1 MEQSQLD
8 ARRAGLF
15 DTTTTAT
22 ADLVGYYQTIQN
34 ESPDA
39 VAAQLRAA
47 APAVV
52 AEYGEIAGTMAA
64 DWYEQTRPVTGF
76 LATTA
81 TPSIADALPGM
92 LGWALQPLF
101 ADTGSDAL
109 TRLVGG
115 VQRLVAL
122 FDRSTID
129 LNATRDPLAGTS
141 KRLATSSACAFCIYM
156 AVATDAEHGHYH
168 DHCNCLPAPEWKGDA
183 LPSPPEAWQNA
194 YESAYH
200 AISRGQTEI
209 PDWYS
214 MKRKERG
221 AKYPELQLT
230 TKNIVARMRESLG
243 TH

>member
-52 AEYGEIAGTMAA
+52 GEYGEIAGTMAA
-64 DWYEQTRPVTGF
+64 DWYEQTRPVAGF
-76 LATTA
+76 GAITA
-81 TPSIADALPGM
+81 NPSIADALPGM

-122 FDRSTID
+122 FDRDTID
-129 LNATRDPLAGTS
+129 LNTARDPLAVTS
-141 KRLATSSACAFCIYM
+141 KRLAVPNACAFCIYM

-168 DHCNCLPAPEWKGDA
+168 DHCHCLPAPEWKDDA
-183 LPSPPEAWQNA
+183 LPGPPDAWQNA
-194 YESAYH
+194 YESAYQ
-200 AISRGQTEI
+200 AISRGQSEI
-209 PDWYS
+209 PDWHS
-214 MKRKERG
+214 MKRKVRG

-230 TKNIVARMRESLG
+230 TKNIVARMRETLG
-243 TH
+243 IH